1 MSAGSALGGA
11 VDFQSGLLLEHWLSQ
26 VLEFFQVVLPGVEYL
41 GLLVLVY
48 LIEEKDFGAE
58 RVLQKSVFYA
68 AGFVSGGFYD
78 FLSDSQKCADTVWL
92 Y

>member
-1 MSAGSALGGA
+1 M
-11 VDFQSGLLLEHWLSQ
+11 
-26 VLEFFQVVLPGVEYL
+26 
-41 GLLVLVY
+41 GLLVLIY
-48 LIEEKDFGAE
+48 LIEEKDFGTE

-78 FLSDSQKCADTVWL
+78 FLGDFQKCADTVWL